1 MPEEISVAEKI
12 SNRIKRMRKGQP
24 FAGALFLNAGPRTSV
39 DKALSRL
46 VQEGILERVIR
57 GVYMRPKV
65 SKILGPLAPSPIQ
78 VVEAVARARK
88 ERLQIH
94 GAEAV
99 RRLGIS
105 TQMQTQPIYY
115 TSGTTRLIRVGKAV
129 VRLQHAPDEHLQHAG
144 TRVGVVLTALFYLGK
159 KEASTILIKRVL
171 TSLSLEEFKTLQAS
185 RKPEWMQ
192 SALELAAKDVE
203 WLPVTSSCLQKIKA
217 AC

>member
-1 MPEEISVAEKI
+1 MSSANPVAEKI

-24 FAGALFLNAGPRTSV
+24 FASSLFLNAGPRASV

-46 VQEGILERVIR
+46 VQSGMLERVVR
-57 GVYMRPKV
+57 GVYMRPKE
-65 SKILGPLAPSPIQ
+65 SKILGRLAPSPIQ
-78 VVEAVARARK
+78 VVEVIARARNEK
-88 ERLQIH
+88 LQIH

-105 TQMQTQPIYY
+105 TQMQTQPVYY
-115 TSGTTRLIRVGKAV
+115 TNKSTRVIRVGKAV

-159 KEASTILIKRVL
+159 DEASVILIRRVL
-171 TSLSLEEFKTLQAS
+171 KSLSLEEFKTLQAS
-185 RKPEWMQ
+185 KKPEWMR
-192 SALELAAKDVE
+192 SALEQAAKDVE
-203 WLPVTSSCLQKIKA
+203 WQSVTSSCLQTIKV